1 VKRVIGRKKISRRI
15 QCAAPGAPIQ
25 PAFRETIETVSPC
38 AIPTLSP
45 QIFSPAR
52 NDIFF
57 GSFAALCIVYI
68 DRFGSWLCKN
78 AMLRKTHRM
87 DFHQTAIDVG
97 EILKR
102 FRI

>member
-1 VKRVIGRKKISRRI
+1 LGARKSLEEFSAPPPVPRFSRS
-15 QCAAPGAPIQ
+15 P
-25 PAFRETIETVSPC
+25 FRETIETVSPC

-87 DFHQTAIDVG
+87 DFHQTAINGG

-102 FRI
+102 CRI